1 MFRWEGLKSHLKQ
14 GQVYRREEL
23 SKWSNAIDRHLDKL
37 VDEGVL
43 EKRSQGLKYMFIC
56 WFNQAICSFF
66 YKK

>member
-1 MFRWEGLKSHLKQ
+1 MFRWEELKSHLKQ

-43 EKRSQGLKYMFIC
+43 EKR
-56 WFNQAICSFF
+56 
-66 YKK
+66 